1 MQQLGA
7 QSQATVV
14 KRIVAQMS
22 VEQDLRSSDCCT
34 ALQGVKDDVVDI
46 SAGRA
51 LHAAALN
58 PVEPL
63 WAQNCDHQ
71 NVEMDPNYVTRLKEF
86 VRQIFK

>member
-1 MQQLGA
+1 MAQKGA
-7 QSQATVV
+7 
-14 KRIVAQMS
+14 
-22 VEQDLRSSDCCT
+22 ELDLPSSASCT
-34 ALQGVKDDVVDI
+34 ALQGVRDDVVDI

>member
-1 MQQLGA
+1 MAVSGNTLLKPWRA
-7 QSQATVV
+7 VS
-14 KRIVAQMS
+14 
-22 VEQDLRSSDCCT
+22 
-34 ALQGVKDDVVDI
+34 QGVRDDVVDI

-71 NVEMDPNYVTRLKEF
+71 NVETDPQYVTRLKDF
-86 VRQIFK
+86 VKQVFK

>member
-1 MQQLGA
+1 M
-7 QSQATVV
+7 
-14 KRIVAQMS
+14 MS
-22 VEQDLRSSDCCT
+22 WNCCFSNSCI
-34 ALQGVKDDVVDI
+34 ALQGVRDDVVDI

>member
-1 MQQLGA
+1 MEPG
-7 QSQATVV
+7 SHTDVV
-14 KRIVAQMS
+14 TELRFDRMMS
-22 VEQDLRSSDCCT
+22 WTCCFSNSCI
-34 ALQGVKDDVVDI
+34 ALQGVRDDVVDI

>member
-1 MQQLGA
+1 MLFQCRHG
-7 QSQATVV
+7 
-14 KRIVAQMS
+14 S
-22 VEQDLRSSDCCT
+22 VGQHSTE
-34 ALQGVKDDVVDI
+34 AVHAVLQGVRDDVVDI

-71 NVEMDPNYVTRLKEF
+71 NVESDPQYVTRLKDF
-86 VRQIFK
+86 IRQVFK

>member
-1 MQQLGA
+1 M
-7 QSQATVV
+7 
-14 KRIVAQMS
+14 
-22 VEQDLRSSDCCT
+22 
-34 ALQGVKDDVVDI
+34 VDI

-71 NVEMDPNYVTRLKEF
+71 NVEMDPNYVTRLKDF